1 MGSHPLPRK
10 RFPNGSGPL
19 CCVCARPTLVVSSVH
34 GSGRYAPLSAC
45 SLVLGLCCLP
55 RVYKRPLMCVC
66 YLAPVELGSQSEP
79 HLRDEAWEGLS
90 AQRISVAGGHRVR
103 RGAVFRDLLPP
114 FRRPIAWRPREC
126 THYLSACEKGKGA
139 YELMFLHAQL
149 QCMQCT
155 WLELPWPWRRLSWL
169 LLLERVLQLCQF
181 GQYILEVMQKT
192 FFLIRWGNSPPICAW
207 S

>member
-1 MGSHPLPRK
+1 
-10 RFPNGSGPL
+10 
-19 CCVCARPTLVVSSVH
+19 
-34 GSGRYAPLSAC
+34 
-45 SLVLGLCCLP
+45 
-55 RVYKRPLMCVC
+55 
-66 YLAPVELGSQSEP
+66 
-79 HLRDEAWEGLS
+79 
-90 AQRISVAGGHRVR
+90 
-103 RGAVFRDLLPP
+103 
-114 FRRPIAWRPREC
+114 
-126 THYLSACEKGKGA
+126 
-139 YELMFLHAQL
+139 MFLHAQL